1 MGPAQV
7 FVGPQESWGPM
18 EAHGS
23 SEGPYLTRGNPD
35 WTESWY
41 AFFPLFLFRLLHFP
55 TLSDNLVPTLLLQ
68 NKKFNLKYFF
78 FDLFVQIIAL
88 YLLEKK
94 KKKTK
99 KFQ

>member
-35 WTESWY
+35 WTES
-41 AFFPLFLFRLLHFP
+41 
-55 TLSDNLVPTLLLQ
+55 
-68 NKKFNLKYFF
+68 
-78 FDLFVQIIAL
+78 
-88 YLLEKK
+88 
-94 KKKTK
+94 
-99 KFQ
+99 